1 MRKRGTVCGRSVGI
15 YAGDRASGGCPP
27 LSRKAHPRGV
37 CDEAGAQVPPYLT
50 PLRETF
56 NAVRRVARAG
66 RPGDPRLRGFA
77 PWVTVRH
84 RGISPSCYLDQKRL
98 SALRFPVCGG
108 GHKERERDLPSSP
121 ACAGGVGRPGGG
133 LDGPEPT
140 FVSPR
145 KPYPDNTSWMYPL
158 KMYSW
163 APIFPDVSQGDRTL
177 GQTYAG
183 LVQET

>member
-108 GHKERERDLPSSP
+108 GHKERERFTVEPSLRRGRRAPWRGSRWSGTDVCLPEET
-121 ACAGGVGRPGGG
+121 
-133 LDGPEPT
+133 L
-140 FVSPR
+140 PR
-145 KPYPDNTSWMYPL
+145 
-158 KMYSW
+158 
-163 APIFPDVSQGDRTL
+163 
-177 GQTYAG
+177 
-183 LVQET
+183 